1 MSSQPIIVIE
11 GPPFIVSGVGP
22 QGPPGP
28 PGNGEGSGDVVGPNS
43 ATDESV
49 ARFDGVTGKLLQV
62 SGAKINDSGHLEVTA
77 LILVGPGGIKWR
89 LTLGANYGNGGMNQQ
104 WERIA

>member
-1 MSSQPIIVIE
+1 MSSQPLIIIE
-11 GPPFIVSGVGP
+11 GPPFIVFGVGP
-22 QGPPGP
+22 QGPPG
-28 PGNGEGSGDVVGPNS
+28 GGGGGGSGDVVGPSS
-43 ATDESV
+43 AADESV
-49 ARFDGVTGKLLQV
+49 ARFDGVTGKLLQA

-77 LILVGPGGIKWR
+77 LVLVGPGGIKWR